1 MTVVLDASA
10 VLAVML
16 EEKGKDKV
24 IPHLTDSLISAINI
38 AEIVSCLTRRE
49 IPIQMIEK
57 ALAKLPIIVQP
68 FTLDLALKAG
78 ALIKDTRMLGLSL
91 ADRACLAV
99 GIAEGKPVLTADR
112 AWSKLTLDIEIRVFR

>member
-57 ALAKLPIIVQP
+57 ALRQ
-68 FTLDLALKAG
+68 TSYH
-78 ALIKDTRMLGLSL
+78 RS
-91 ADRACLAV
+91 AV
-99 GIAEGKPVLTADR
+99 HLRSRTKSWSSHQGHEDAWPLTC
-112 AWSKLTLDIEIRVFR
+112 